1 MNQEGQAEICL
12 QTVPMTLPLPFAHFE
27 LMSSRKLQ
35 LSGWTTAS
43 GCPDEQRTPWRGRS
57 DRGTGTGWSAER
69 NNEIAGDSEDEGAL
83 VYFIYFPSWRG
94 GGQRAAPPDRR
105 TRIQMGA
112 WMTILLA
119 QERKFLLEKSR
130 LPASRRQSSPNGI

>member
-12 QTVPMTLPLPFAHFE
+12 QTVPMTLSLLFAHFE

-69 NNEIAGDSEDEGAL
+69 NDEMAGDSEDEGAL
-83 VYFIYFPSWRG
+83 VYFIYFPQLAGRSSEGCTAGSADTNTDG
-94 GGQRAAPPDRR
+94 GVDDNFISAREKVF
-105 TRIQMGA
+105 I
-112 WMTILLA
+112 
-119 QERKFLLEKSR
+119 RKK
-130 LPASRRQSSPNGI
+130 